1 MARHYDLSRV
11 RLRGASAG
19 GLAVTLAACGVPAAA
34 ALDAAADLADA
45 HGVFDRPLGLAGV
58 WGGIVRDWLHSLL
71 PADAAARCAGRLT
84 LVVTGVPS
92 LRLATVDCFA
102 TKDELVDACLAS
114 AHVPFFLDGRP
125 FARYKDRTLLD
136 GSLYDFLF
144 QNNSALLTSD
154 GAYVLDYA
162 HDDRLAVGNR
172 LAFLSN
178 VDAAS
183 ARQLMEA
190 GAAYARRQMEAGVLD
205 AHFAAVRR
213 ADAPGVAPAAG
224 LPA

>member
-19 GLAVTLAACGVPAAA
+19 GLAVTLAACGVPAST

-58 WGGIVRDWLHSLL
+58 WGGIVRDWLHSVL
-71 PADAAARCAGRLT
+71 PADAAARCAGRLS

-92 LRLATVDCFA
+92 MRLSSVDCFA

-114 AHVPFFLDGRP
+114 AHIPYFLDGKP
-125 FARYKDRTLLD
+125 FARYKGRPLLD
-136 GSLYDFLF
+136 GSLYDFVF
-144 QNNSALLTSD
+144 QSNSHLLTSD

-162 HDDRLAVGNR
+162 HDTDLVVGNR

-178 VDAAS
+178 VDTAS
-183 ARQLMEA
+183 ARGLMEA
-190 GAAYARRQMEAGVLD
+190 GADYARRQMEAGVLD

-213 ADAPGVAPAAG
+213 TDAPGVAPVAG
-224 LPA
+224 LAV